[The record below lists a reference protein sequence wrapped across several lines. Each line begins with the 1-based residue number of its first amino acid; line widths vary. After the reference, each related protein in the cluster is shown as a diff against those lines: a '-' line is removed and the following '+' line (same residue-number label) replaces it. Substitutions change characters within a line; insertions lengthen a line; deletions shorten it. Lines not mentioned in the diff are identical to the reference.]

1 MPAEPIFDISSID
14 LSARLL
20 SRAEIARYNPHRG
33 IMALLDG
40 IIWHDPG
47 ATRGVAIKEVGA
59 DEFWCAG
66 HIPGQP
72 IMPGVLIIEAAAQL
86 SSFLYYKRSGKTWF
100 AGFTRIENVA
110 FRGQVLPG
118 DELILLSSEVKYSP
132 KRFITQVQGLVRN
145 QIVFEGLITGMAFPN
160 MGEVR
165 EAIPEDLASSGAAQ
179 KE

>member
-1 MPAEPIFDISSID
+1 MPAEPIFDLSNID

-20 SRAEIARYNPHRG
+20 GREDIARYNPHRG
-33 IMALLDG
+33 LMALLDA
-40 IIWHDPG
+40 IVWHDEG
-47 ATRGVAIKEVGA
+47 ATRGVAVKNVGP
-59 DEFWCAG
+59 DEFWCPG

-100 AGFTRIENVA
+100 AGFTRIEDVA
-110 FRGQVLPG
+110 FRGQVVPG
-118 DELILLSSEVKYSP
+118 DSLILLSAEVKYSP
-132 KRFITQVQGLVRN
+132 KRFITQVQGLVRG
-145 QIVFEGLITGMAFPN
+145 QIIFEGLITGMAFPN

-165 EAIPEDLASSGAAQ
+165 EAIAEDLAQSAACH